1 MIAWPRMV
9 RMFVHIAV
17 FPLAALVMGALWQA
31 VHPAGFWSLR
41 AATEKPRDGFA
52 RVTWNE
58 ARPRVKSGQWL
69 LIDAR
74 SEAQFNTSHLPGAV
88 SLPANSFPEALEFFA
103 AEHGTNRPAVIY
115 CDSAGCDVS
124 AELAARLRRELG
136 WLEVR
141 ILEGGFLEWRR
152 KQP

>member
-1 MIAWPRMV
+1 MSKILLRIA
-9 RMFVHIAV
+9 I

-41 AATEKPRDGFA
+41 AATEKPRDGFP

-58 ARPRVKSGQWL
+58 ARPWVQSGQWL

-74 SEAQFNTSHLPGAV
+74 SEAQFNNSHLPGAV
-88 SLPANSFPEALEFFA
+88 SLPANAFPEALEFFA
-103 AEHGTNRPAVIY
+103 AEHGTDRPAVIY
-115 CDSAGCDVS
+115 CDSSGCDVS
-124 AELAARLRRELG
+124 AELAARLQRELG